1 MSQYI
6 DPFTKENVA
15 LFSDFFER
23 LDKKML
29 ENLLICEEYKRL
41 NRENEKIIKQYPSLA
56 EIIESSK
63 AINDVYSKEEM
74 QALVNYIQNQ
84 HMINNYEKYEFYKV
98 GSYECLVWLKMINI
112 I

>member
-6 DPFTKENVA
+6 DPFTEENVA
-15 LFSDFFER
+15 LFCDFFER

-29 ENLLICEEYKRL
+29 DNLSICEEYRWL
-41 NRENEKIIKQYPSLA
+41 NIENEKIIKQYSSLA
-56 EIIESSK
+56 EIIETSK
-63 AINDVYSKEEM
+63 VENDVYSKEEM
-74 QALVNYIQNQ
+74 QALANFIQNQ

-98 GSYECLVWLKMINI
+98 GSNECLIWLKMINI